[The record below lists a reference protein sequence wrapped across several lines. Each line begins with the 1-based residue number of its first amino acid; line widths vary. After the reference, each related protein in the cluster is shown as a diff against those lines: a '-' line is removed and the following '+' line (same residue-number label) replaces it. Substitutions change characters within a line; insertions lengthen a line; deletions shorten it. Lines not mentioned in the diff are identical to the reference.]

1 MTNPFGEMFE
11 QAFGMSIEDVITEQ
25 TMLALSQAAQDL
37 FLVREALKRYAVLS
51 PQATLNLIDLI
62 EEFDK
67 RASDILADEI
77 GKDKLV

>member
-11 QAFGMSIEDVITEQ
+11 QAFGMSIKDVIAEQ

-51 PQATLNLIDLI
+51 PENTLKMIDLI

-67 RASDILADEI
+67 RASDILQDELS
-77 GKDKLV
+77 KDKLV